1 MAKKLFKGS
10 KYTEG
15 FVGIVR
21 SVFDAP
27 AFTAL
32 SPHACKLLLEIASQY
47 RGDNNGNLTVAW
59 SIVSKR
65 GWKSRTTLWRC
76 KTELI
81 EAGFLY
87 VTRKGH
93 MPSTCELLALTW
105 FPLDVSPKFDA
116 EALAC
121 FKAKAYRDKTPL
133 PMPSIKAKP
142 DWTQPN
148 GGRSTPAKTQ
158 SLVHVGNIERA
169 ASPVQ
174 KQYQRLKPVHC
185 FRAGLVGHF
194 FPRFNVPQVDT
205 FIEKPFCSLNIPALN
220 CASLQTAHNT

>member
-1 MAKKLFKGS
+1 MAKKPFKGS
-10 KYTEG
+10 KYDEG
-15 FVGIVR
+15 FVGIKR
-21 SVFDAP
+21 SVFDCP

-32 SPHACKLLLEIASQY
+32 SPHACKLLLEVVSQY

-76 KTELI
+76 KAELI
-81 EAGFLY
+81 EAGFVY

-105 FPLDVSPKFDA
+105 FPLDVSPKFDP

-133 PMPSIKAKP
+133 PMPNMKP
-142 DWTQPN
+142 KLDWTQPN
-148 GGRSTPAKTQ
+148 GGRDSPAKTQ
-158 SLVHVGNIERA
+158 TLVHVGNMQLA
-169 ASPVQ
+169 ASPIQ
-174 KQYQRLKPVHC
+174 KPYQCLKPVHC
-185 FRAGLVGHF
+185 FSAGLVGHF
-194 FPRFNVPQVDT
+194 FPRSHVPQVDT
-205 FIEKPFCSLNIPALN
+205 CIE
-220 CASLQTAHNT
+220 